1 MSLPSRDDIAKRLED
16 TLGAMVAGSFGP
28 VADPAHEVKPHLDTL
43 LSKREYTVRDGML
56 TLLAMEVEHGDLID
70 WRKQGLHNPARSA
83 SKYLGS
89 TIYPRLHIAGSREAL
104 QTGVKGVSRYI
115 DRKNA
120 TWKAILE
127 WASEPV
133 LDAEWV
139 LADVAGQYGLTVDEL
154 RRGTRADLA
163 EARFV
168 VSRAGGADALMPEKV
183 EQDIDDWPTGVDEE
197 ALFVMGR
204 NTRRACHDA
213 YGITHIE
220 AAFHYL
226 AAGIAATAR
235 NLPAM
240 PALDTPKL
248 TFPAVFALLDDMLRQ
263 SSAGAH
269 EQFTFAALL
278 DAWREQLGEQG
289 VVETKNLNA
298 SDASAGTAA
307 DVQEK
312 HRGQVTEAYEVTAD
326 DYTTKVV
333 QAEGTLRRHDL
344 PRVHIVARGAA
355 GATGEEIAD
364 ALPAGLDLTFLD
376 VREEVRSTLAR
387 LGKPHRRHA
396 LERLYTL
403 LVDKQPNDQLVQD
416 FVSALEARGLTEA
429 P

>member
-1 MSLPSRDDIAKRLED
+1 MPLPSRDEIVKRLDD
-16 TLGAMVAGSFGP
+16 TLDAMVAGSFGP
-28 VADPAHEVKPHLDTL
+28 TADPADEVKPHLDTL

-56 TLLAMEVEHGDLID
+56 TLLAMEVEHGTLID
-70 WRKQGLHNPARSA
+70 WRLQGLYNPARSA

-89 TIYPRLHIAGSREAL
+89 TLYPRLHIAGSGEAL

-120 TWKAILE
+120 TWKSILE
-127 WASEPV
+127 WASEP
-133 LDAEWV
+133 
-139 LADVAGQYGLTVDEL
+139 
-154 RRGTRADLA
+154 
-163 EARFV
+163 
-168 VSRAGGADALMPEKV
+168 MP
-183 EQDIDDWPTGVDEE
+183 DSIG
-197 ALFVMGR
+197 
-204 NTRRACHDA
+204 
-213 YGITHIE
+213 HIE

-263 SSAGAH
+263 NSAGAH
-269 EQFTFAALL
+269 EQFIFAALL
-278 DAWREQLGEQG
+278 EAWREQLGEQG

-312 HRGQVTEAYEVTAD
+312 HRGQVTEAYEVTAN
-326 DYTTKVV
+326 DYTTKVD
-333 QAEGTLRRHDL
+333 QAKNTLRQHDL
-344 PRVHIVARGAA
+344 PRAHIVARGAA
-355 GATGEEIAD
+355 KASGDDVAS
-364 ALPAGLDLTFLD
+364 ALPAGLDLTVLD
-376 VREEVRSTLAR
+376 VREEIRSMLAR
-387 LGKPHRRHA
+387 LGKPHRRYG

-403 LVDKQPNDQLVQD
+403 LVDKQANDQLVQD
-416 FVSALEARGLTEA
+416 LVSALGAHGLTET

>member
-1 MSLPSRDDIAKRLED
+1 MSLPSRDHIAKRLED
-16 TLGAMVAGSFGP
+16 TLDALVSGRFGP
-28 VADPAHEVKPHLDTL
+28 VTAPAEEVKPHLDTL

-56 TLLAMEVEHGDLID
+56 TLLALEVEHGDLID
-70 WRKQGLHNPARSA
+70 WGNQGLYNPARSA

-127 WASEPV
+127 WASKPV

-139 LADVAGQYGLTVDEL
+139 LTDVARQFGLTVDEV
-154 RRGTRADLA
+154 RRGTRPDAA
-163 EARFV
+163 EARFIV
-168 VSRAGGADALMPEKV
+168 GRAGCHGALMPAEV
-183 EQDIDDWPTGVDEE
+183 EQNSEDQWSNEE
-197 ALFVMGR
+197 EVCFVIA
-204 NTRRACHDA
+204 NSTRTACHDA
-213 YGITHIE
+213 YGITHI
-220 AAFHYL
+220 AAAYHYL
-226 AAGIAATAR
+226 AAGVAATAR

-263 SSAGAH
+263 NSAGAH
-269 EQFTFAALL
+269 EQFIFAALL
-278 DAWREQLGEQG
+278 EAWREQLGEPG

-298 SDASAGTAA
+298 SDSSAGTAA

-312 HRGQVTEAYEVTAD
+312 HRGQVTEAYEVTAN
-326 DYTTKVV
+326 DYTTKID
-333 QAEGTLRRHDL
+333 QAKNTLSQNDLRRA
-344 PRVHIVARGAA
+344 HIVARDAA
-355 GATGEEIAD
+355 KATGDEIAD
-364 ALPAGLDLTFLD
+364 ALPASLDLTVLD
-376 VREEVRSTLAR
+376 VREEVRSILAR

-403 LVDKQPNDQLVQD
+403 LVDKQANDQLVQD
-416 FVSALEARGLTEA
+416 FVIALSGRGLTET